1 MKKKHFGEVV
11 AYAHVTE
18 FQNWCLPHEH
28 FLLVM
33 VSKDK
38 LKSLDDFDKYN
49 FAKIPDKDK
58 YPMLHDLVC
67 KHMMHG
73 TCGVRIKMCMHGGW
87 LVSF

>member
-1 MKKKHFGEVV
+1 
-11 AYAHVTE
+11 
-18 FQNWCLPHEH
+18 
-28 FLLVM
+28 
-33 VSKDK
+33 